1 MGLVYPTRHDRKSHV
16 RLGTTVPQTQD
27 TVMQASRT
35 SQWISEN
42 WERVYPKLEKYL
54 SNKFPISKMLG
65 LIDCHVSHLA
75 EYLLKKDSLDSRL
88 KEGEEVPMSYLY
100 QVAFCKTAK
109 QIEKWGTDA
118 SLRQSRGALTR
129 IGVKE
134 GQSKDH
140 ETQLCSVSHDLK
152 GHTYA
157 TPEDA
162 FYLSQVLASLE
173 ERLLGIPSKHSSDT
187 YFWDLFQANILGYT
201 HSEMAEHFG
210 VNELKIKRD
219 KRKIKDSLPNRSS

>member
-1 MGLVYPTRHDRKSHV
+1 
-16 RLGTTVPQTQD
+16 
-27 TVMQASRT
+27 MQASRT

-42 WERVYPKLEKYL
+42 WERVSPKLKRYL
-54 SNKFPISKMLG
+54 SEKFPISKMLG
-65 LIDCHVSHLA
+65 LVDCHISHLA
-75 EYLLKKDSLDSRL
+75 EYLLKKDSLNSRL
-88 KEGEEVPMSYLY
+88 KEGKDVPMGYLY
-100 QVAFCKTAK
+100 QVAFCKTTK

-134 GQSKDH
+134 DRAKGQ
-140 ETQLCSVSHDLK
+140 ETQVRLVASDLK
-152 GHTYA
+152 GHSYT

-162 FYLSQVLASLE
+162 FYLSQVLSSLE
-173 ERLLGIPSKHSSDT
+173 ERLSDLPSTHASDT

-201 HSEMAEHFG
+201 HSEMAERFG

-219 KRKIKDSLPNRSS
+219 KRKIKDHLPNRFS